1 MSPSITIPD
10 ELKGKTPAELALAL
24 GVSRQYA
31 YNLIR
36 KEAGMCIRCG
46 KTPVALGT
54 RCLKCAKAVRKQEQ
68 KRTGSKPWKAGKPG
82 RPPLDRKES

>member
-10 ELKGKTPAELALAL
+10 ELKGKAPAELALAL

-31 YNLIR
+31 YSLIR
-36 KEAGMCIRCG
+36 KEAGLCIRCG
-46 KTPVALGT
+46 TTAVAEGT
-54 RCLKCAKAVRKQEQ
+54 RCPRCAKAVRKQEQ
-68 KRTGSKPWKAGKPG
+68 KRTGHKPWKAGKRG